1 MSRGQPGSTGQRR
14 ASRVHRR
21 HGWMQFGASGRLE
34 PGRSPGIGSE
44 PPLPLALRRPRAL
57 LPSVFF
63 YAVLGGSPGGFSSH
77 RRGPARPAPS
87 QADRP
92 CAAGPALLLLLPPSL
107 PPFYFGWAFSK
118 SAFSTSSPCCLA
130 WGDSQSGQRDARQ
143 RGTGRATQLHPN
155 WNAAECVAD
164 DLNARTIALAL
175 GRRVRHIRVPVATT
189 FTWLFS
195 VQRVCQSMTCGLNA
209 LMR

>member
-1 MSRGQPGSTGQRR
+1 VRRDEDDPHRRHAAEDAGRMSRGQPGSTGQRR

-107 PPFYFGWAFSK
+107 PPFYFGWAFH
-118 SAFSTSSPCCLA
+118 SSVFEVRIFHLFPLLPRMGRLTEWTEGCPTA
-130 WGDSQSGQRDARQ
+130 RDRSRDPTA
-143 RGTGRATQLHPN
+143 P
-155 WNAAECVAD
+155 
-164 DLNARTIALAL
+164 
-175 GRRVRHIRVPVATT
+175 
-189 FTWLFS
+189 
-195 VQRVCQSMTCGLNA
+195 
-209 LMR
+209 